1 MSWRNL
7 YLAPSK
13 ELLNIINKKKIRYAI
28 DDFGNVVIRA
38 TEEIKWE
45 VVDTFFKKKGM
56 VFKDHGDDRF
66 TVKFT

>member
-45 VVDTFFKKKGM
+45 VIEMQTKESNLKL
-56 VFKDHGDDRF
+56 
-66 TVKFT
+66 